1 MKRFALI
8 LVALVVA
15 VMFIPQPASAAT
27 KSMKAYDQVIKS
39 KKTVFCSDGQNI
51 FQVSLKTGK
60 VKQLTARAEYDGDMP
75 IRAMKLKGKYIYYAE
90 ISNGTTQASISR
102 VKKGKWY
109 SNQQLAYTDAL
120 EKYAVKGKKIYYIA
134 SGEKRVMNLN
144 GSKNKATKHKA
155 KWKIKKSN
163 TKKYKIIVANDG
175 TFFKSWLKTPK
186 KKIPLETMPVGYY
199 DDL

>member
-39 KKTVFCSDGQNI
+39 KKIVYCNDGQGI

-60 VKQLTARAEYDGDMP
+60 VKQLTAPNDIYDDEYSL
-75 IRAMKLKGKYIYYAE
+75 RAMKLKGKYIYYAK
-90 ISNGTTQASISR
+90 IGNGITSASIER
-102 VKKGKWY
+102 VKKGKIY
-109 SNQQLAYTDAL
+109 SNQTLNYTDAL
-120 EKYAVKGKKIYYIA
+120 EAYAIKGKKIYYI
-134 SGEKRVMNLN
+134 SDGDRMVMKLN
-144 GSKNKATKHKA
+144 GKNAKATKHKA

-163 TKKYKIIVANDG
+163 SKKYKVVTKTDDKY
-175 TFFKSWLKTPK
+175 FYSWLKAPK
-186 KKIPLETMPVGYY
+186 KKMYLLEKLPLGEE
-199 DDL
+199 